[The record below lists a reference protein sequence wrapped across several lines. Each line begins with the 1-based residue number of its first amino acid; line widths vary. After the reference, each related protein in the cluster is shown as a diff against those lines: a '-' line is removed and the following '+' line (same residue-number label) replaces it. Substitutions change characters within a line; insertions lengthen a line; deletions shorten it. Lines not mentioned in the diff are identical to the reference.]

1 MLDIRNLS
9 YHYKKGDHSLNDVS
23 LQLER
28 GKLAVLLGKNGS
40 GKSTLM
46 KCLLSLN
53 KGYEGEILLDG
64 KNIKEIKSKEA
75 AKLIS
80 YLPQDIP
87 HSSLTVYDTLLLGR
101 LPYLSYRNREKKKD
115 DYLDPI
121 IQELHLE
128 NIVNKA
134 SDELSGGERQKVMIA
149 KALVQECKL
158 LVLDEPTS
166 SLDIENQTL
175 LLKLLKRLVREKNI
189 SVLLS
194 IHDINLAL
202 RFADEFFLMKDG
214 NMIYKGEAEKIT
226 EQQLEETFDTKF
238 RLQTDE
244 YGYKFISIGE

>member
-1 MLDIRNLS
+1 MLDIKNLS

-23 LQLER
+23 LHLDK
-28 GKLAVLLGKNGS
+28 GKLALLLGKNGS

-128 NIVNKA
+128 NIVNKT

-149 KALVQECKL
+149 KALVQKCKL

-175 LLKLLKRLVREKNI
+175 LLKLLKRLVTEKNI
-189 SVLLS
+189 TVLLS

>member
-9 YHYKKGDHSLNDVS
+9 YHYKKGDHSLEDVS
-23 LQLER
+23 LHLDK
-28 GKLAVLLGKNGS
+28 GKLAVLLGKNGC

-46 KCLLSLN
+46 KCLVSLN
-53 KGYEGEILLDG
+53 KGYKGEILLDG
-64 KNIKEIKSKEA
+64 KSINQIKRKEA

-101 LPYLSYRNREKKKD
+101 LPYLSYPNRKKKND

-121 IQELHLE
+121 IHELHLE
-128 NIVNKA
+128 NIVNKTN
-134 SDELSGGERQKVMIA
+134 DELSGGERQKAMIA

-175 LLKLLKRLVREKNI
+175 LLKLLKKLVTEKNI
-189 SVLLS
+189 TILRYQSCPTICRRAVL
-194 IHDINLAL
+194 DEKRKDNL
-202 RFADEFFLMKDG
+202 
-214 NMIYKGEAEKIT
+214 
-226 EQQLEETFDTKF
+226 
-238 RLQTDE
+238 
-244 YGYKFISIGE
+244 

>member
-1 MLDIRNLS
+1 MLDIENLS

-23 LQLER
+23 LHLDK

-101 LPYLSYRNREKKKD
+101 LP
-115 DYLDPI
+115 
-121 IQELHLE
+121 
-128 NIVNKA
+128 
-134 SDELSGGERQKVMIA
+134 
-149 KALVQECKL
+149 
-158 LVLDEPTS
+158 
-166 SLDIENQTL
+166 
-175 LLKLLKRLVREKNI
+175 
-189 SVLLS
+189 
-194 IHDINLAL
+194 
-202 RFADEFFLMKDG
+202 
-214 NMIYKGEAEKIT
+214 
-226 EQQLEETFDTKF
+226 
-238 RLQTDE
+238 
-244 YGYKFISIGE
+244 